1 VVGIDKYNDVQIPQ
15 LAGAENDANELFELL
30 TSEAGGFVNKEK
42 NLLVNERARHRDILA
57 GISEVFRGHDQ
68 YDIALFYFSGHGFI
82 DEKKDLYL
90 SSYDVNKNDP
100 YIGGLKFDDL
110 RNQIYSSENKENVI
124 IILDCCYSGVVTEG
138 TRGGGSETIKDLIPV
153 LDRNIG
159 NIKDN
164 NYGKGKFT
172 ISSSAYDKVSWGMT
186 NCTHS
191 GDDRGPHPH
200 GEFTY
205 YLLEGIRGAAGD
217 ETTGEITLLSLQQ
230 YINQKLTEKKK
241 QNSYITISEGS
252 NLNAI
257 TIALSLEK
265 FGSYIS
271 SLENTIKT
279 YFPEGDSSFPS
290 FKYIIQGTKKLKE
303 LKSKNPDNPNIL
315 SFSDLVRSK
324 LNKYKEGV
332 IDWCTRVP
340 DDVQIQIESITDRD
354 SIDYLLNYV
363 SKLNLDTVINSKTD
377 AILPILN
384 LLGNQVKNNI
394 SYANDRD
401 PNLRNFLQQLAPAY
415 KVYKSMIGTMS

>member
-1 VVGIDKYNDVQIPQ
+1 M
-15 LAGAENDANELFELL
+15 
-30 TSEAGGFVNKEK
+30 
-42 NLLVNERARHRDILA
+42 LVNERARHRDILN

-82 DEKKDLYL
+82 DEKNLYL
-90 SSYDVNKNDP
+90 LSYDVNKNDP
-100 YIGGLKFDDL
+100 YVGGLKFDDL

-138 TRGGGSETIKDLIPV
+138 TKGGGSETIKDLIPV

-172 ISSSAYDKVSWGMT
+172 ISSSAYDQVSWGMT

-217 ETTGEITLLSLQQ
+217 ETGGEITLLSLQQ
-230 YINQKLTEKKK
+230 YIDQKLAEKKK

-303 LKSKNPDNPNIL
+303 LKSKTSEKTSVL
-315 SFSDLVRSK
+315 SFNDLLTSK
-324 LNKYKEGV
+324 LNIYKKG
-332 IDWCTRVP
+332 IINWCTRLP
-340 DDVQIQIESITDRD
+340 EDVQIIIDDVTDKD
-354 SIDYLLNYV
+354 SVAKFKNSV
-363 SKLNLDTVINSKTD
+363 SKLDLKSVVTEGSKISKILDVVEME
-377 AILPILN
+377 
-384 LLGNQVKNNI
+384 VKNNI

-401 PNLRNFLQQLAPAY
+401 ANLKNFLEQLDPAY
-415 KVYKSMIGTMS
+415 KAYKSMIGTIS